1 MDSTLTRQRWQNS
14 TSISGIS
21 HINSL
26 HVLNIPPLQVFFH
39 FVTEL
44 VRVYQ
49 ADRVSLFDHVVRVVL
64 RRLEVGNSLM
74 GITD

>member
-1 MDSTLTRQRWQNS
+1 MFL
-14 TSISGIS
+14 
-21 HINSL
+21 
-26 HVLNIPPLQVFFH
+26 

-64 RRLEVGNSLM
+64 RWLEVVNYRVCLNLNCPPP
-74 GITD
+74 

>member
-1 MDSTLTRQRWQNS
+1 M
-14 TSISGIS
+14 
-21 HINSL
+21 HSL
-26 HVLNIPPLQVFFH
+26 HVLHDYPHQVFFL

-64 RRLEVGNSLM
+64 RRLEVVN
-74 GITD
+74 

>member
-1 MDSTLTRQRWQNS
+1 MT
-14 TSISGIS
+14 
-21 HINSL
+21 
-26 HVLNIPPLQVFFH
+26 PQVFFH

-64 RRLEVGNSLM
+64 RRLEVGNSLI